1 MMMPVD
7 NAHSDYSVLVA
18 VRDADDLPLI
28 TLACRLAHQQGGD
41 VCVLTVGASHTQ
53 PAWLVLPE
61 SCENTPVE
69 IAIRSDKNISD
80 AILREV
86 RRRDTDILILGW
98 AGRRGQESHVL
109 GRTLDPV
116 IQKATCDV
124 ILMRLGASAAN
135 VSVPDMQRVLIPAAG
150 GPNAPEAFG
159 IARTLAPE
167 AEITA
172 LYVAAEK
179 LGRAEVVVGES
190 RLETMRR
197 GLSPDDREHV
207 RLHVV
212 QAPGPVEGILREA
225 GSGYDLL
232 IIGAGNEN
240 VIERF
245 LFGNIPQTVA
255 AASPIPVMIVRRH
268 LTQLTSLSRRVWT
281 FIFGLAPTLTL
292 HERAEISKNIRHNS
306 RASTDFAVMITLA
319 AAIAALGLLLDSP
332 AVIIGAMLVAPLM
345 SSILG
350 MGMALVIGDA
360 RFFWTALGTASRG
373 VILAIVTGFIIGAL
387 TPGASATAEVLS
399 RASPSVLDLVV
410 ALISGA
416 AAAYAL
422 CRRDVS
428 AALVGVAIAAALAP
442 PLTVVGIGL
451 VLRLWWISGGA
462 LLLFATNIIAIIA
475 ASSLVFFLLGFRPAP
490 GDAGRTRVLRRGS
503 QGVAALLLVV
513 TVFLAVLTWQSL
525 SEMRLHREIE
535 AALRA
540 EASSVAGG
548 ELLDWQLVETRADG
562 TLYLDVTIRAVRTL
576 AYAEART
583 LQEHVAEQLRIPVAL
598 SLAVVPST
606 QLQAYIPPT
615 PTETPTL
622 TPTGVPTETPTPTP
636 TNTPTIT
643 PSPTP
648 TSTPTATPTPTPSPT
663 ATATPTLTPT
673 PTVTPWMMFVA
684 NVGRTGLRV
693 RYSPDGTVM
702 GRIAEGTAVI
712 VLDGPLVVGETTWYR
727 VISTVDRLEGWVVAE
742 YLVPNSP

>member
-1 MMMPVD
+1 MTQIS
-7 NAHSDYSVLVA
+7 NGHSDYHVLVA
-18 VRDADDLPLI
+18 VRDIDDIPLI
-28 TLACRLAHQQGGD
+28 ALACRLARQRDGD
-41 VCVLTVGASHTQ
+41 VCVLTVGASQIQ
-53 PAWLVLPE
+53 PAWLALPE
-61 SCENTPVE
+61 SCEDVPVE
-69 IAIRSDKNISD
+69 VAIRSDNSISD

-86 RRRDTDILILGW
+86 RQRHTDMLILGW
-98 AGRRGQESHVL
+98 GGRRGQELHVL

-116 IQKATCDV
+116 VQKAACDV
-124 ILMRLGASAAN
+124 ILMRLRASAAN
-135 VSVPDMQRVLIPAAG
+135 APAPEMQRVLIPAAG

-159 IARTLAPE
+159 IARALAPE

-190 RLETMRR
+190 RLEALQR
-197 GLSPDDREHV
+197 GLATADRDHI
-207 RLHVV
+207 RPRVV

-225 GSGYDLL
+225 ENGYDLL

-240 VIERF
+240 VVGRF
-245 LFGNIPQTVA
+245 LFGDIPQTVA

-268 LTQLTSLSRRVWT
+268 LTPITSLSRRVWT
-281 FIFGLAPTLTL
+281 FIFGLVPTLTL

-306 RASTDFAVMITLA
+306 RPSTDFAVMITLA
-319 AAIAALGLLLDSP
+319 AAIAALGLLLNSP

-360 RFFWTALGTASRG
+360 RFFWTAFGTAFRG
-373 VILAIVTGFIIGAL
+373 MILAIVTGFVIAIL
-387 TPGASATAEVLS
+387 TPGASATPEILN

-410 ALISGA
+410 ALVSGA

-442 PLTVVGIGL
+442 PLTTVGIGL
-451 VLRLWWISGGA
+451 VLRQWWIAGGA
-462 LLLFATNIIAIIA
+462 LLLFATNMIAIIG
-475 ASSLVFFLLGFRPAP
+475 ASSLVFFLFGFRPTP
-490 GDAGRTRVLRRGS
+490 GDVGRTRVLRRGFR
-503 QGVAALLLVV
+503 GVAALLLVV
-513 TVFLAVLTWQSL
+513 TISLAVLTQQSL
-525 SEMRLHREIE
+525 AEMRLHREIE

-540 EASSVAGG
+540 EASHISGG
-548 ELLDWQLVETRADG
+548 ELLDWHLVETRADG

-576 AYAEART
+576 AYTEARA
-583 LQEHVAEQLRIPVAL
+583 LQEHVAERLRIPVAL

-622 TPTGVPTETPTPTP
+622 MPTGIPTETPTPTP
-636 TNTPTIT
+636 TRTPTSTPTRTPTATPTVTATPT

-648 TSTPTATPTPTPSPT
+648 TATPTVTPSPT
-663 ATATPTLTPT
+663 AT
-673 PTVTPWMMFVA
+673 PWMLFVSD
-684 NVGRTGLRV
+684 VGRTGLRV
-693 RYSPDGTVM
+693 RYSPDGMVM
-702 GRIAEGTAVI
+702 GSIAAGTAVI
-712 VLDGPLVVGETTWYR
+712 VVDGPVVVGQTTWYR
-727 VISTVDRLEGWVVAE
+727 VVSTADRLEGWVAAD
-742 YLVPNSP
+742 YLTPE